1 MQNVKTHGPTIIGS
15 LHWRMRPSRSGIN
28 VSCHDLMMLREAA
41 HEKAPANKMT
51 LIAIQIRASSHS
63 GIACALR
70 SRCTVLVSRLR
81 CEASKIRRSTE
92 WSPFLRGVGWLAKRV
107 GLRQPRNS
115 KSDPGGY
122 GSVLHDQLS
131 PGETGA
137 HFMPADWVRTVRHCP
152 P

>member
-1 MQNVKTHGPTIIGS
+1 MRSGCTVRSGS
-15 LHWRMRPSRSGIN
+15 LPTKLLQSGRRRISR
-28 VSCHDLMMLREAA
+28 D
-41 HEKAPANKMT
+41 PW
-51 LIAIQIRASSHS
+51 
-63 GIACALR
+63 
-70 SRCTVLVSRLR
+70 
-81 CEASKIRRSTE
+81 E

-115 KSDPGGY
+115 KSAPGRY

-137 HFMPADWVRTVRHCP
+137 HFMPADWVRTVRRCP